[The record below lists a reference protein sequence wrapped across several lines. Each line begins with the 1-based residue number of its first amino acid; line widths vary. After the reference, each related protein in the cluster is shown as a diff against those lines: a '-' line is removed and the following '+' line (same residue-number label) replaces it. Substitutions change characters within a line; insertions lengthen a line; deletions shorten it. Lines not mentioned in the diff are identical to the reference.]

1 MRESDLYHFIAQG
14 KLGVLSSVA
23 PSGAPQSALVG
34 IAVTE
39 DLRILFDTVKTSR
52 KYGNLKARPTCSFVF
67 GWTGEQ
73 TVQYEGIAEELDG
86 TQLRRYQE
94 IYFQTWPDGL
104 SRIQWPGI
112 VYFLVKPKWIRYSD
126 FDKNPPLILEFTF

>member
-1 MRESDLYHFIAQG
+1 MRESDLYRFIAQG
-14 KLGVLSSVA
+14 KLGVLSSVS

-39 DLRILFDTVKTSR
+39 DLQIVFDTVKTSR
-52 KYGNLKARPTCSFVF
+52 KYGNLKARPACSFVF

-73 TVQYEGIAEELDG
+73 TVQYEGIAEELG
-86 TQLRRYQE
+86 GAQLQRYQE
-94 IYFQTWPDGL
+94 VYFQTWPDGP
-104 SRIQWPGI
+104 SRSQWPGI